1 MKNRLCSEGYLKFF
15 SCIDK
20 IGLSTE
26 ELVDVIRDNMPLIA
40 DDIDLGKLN
49 IRFYT
54 PPTPLESEGHDVE
67 IVLFEND
74 FGYEEASE
82 TRKFDTSSGGL
93 VTFTAHSKKGII
105 WDTDGKENLDFL
117 LKNIFAMCGRARLS
131 DIVKKSLSCDMSTGL
146 VNANGFVATGNR
158 LAANGTLHEYTA
170 FYINLKN
177 FKYINGQIGNRY
189 GDTVI
194 RKYAHTLAKLVGND
208 GITAR
213 LGGDNFTV
221 LIKKARVDDILDYLS
236 GTDLEIEIAGSTSHF
251 SMQARA
257 GMYDIK
263 EGDAMPHVMN
273 CISAAISTARRHP
286 TKHIITFTPEVLYKI
301 MQEQEITASFPVA
314 IRNKEFLVYFQPK
327 VDLKTREL
335 CGCEALVRW
344 LKDGKLIPPM
354 NFIPLFEHNG
364 SICSLDFYMLE
375 SVCRSI
381 CEWKSKGIE
390 PVTVSV
396 NFSKTHLHNP
406 NIAEDILKIIRK
418 YDIES
423 RYIEIEMTEMSDF
436 NDYEAFRNL
445 VNKLKAN
452 GVTTS
457 IDDFGTGYSS
467 LNLLTDFMFD
477 IVKLDK
483 SFIDN
488 IIRNNSKT
496 DEIVVRNI
504 VRMINEL
511 KMTSIAEGVE
521 TAEQADFLEDIGCG
535 MVQGYLF
542 DRPLPEEE
550 FINRLKTRA
559 YKNVV

>member
-1 MKNRLCSEGYLKFF
+1 MYDIWF
-15 SCIDK
+15 SK
-20 IGLSTE
+20 IGDYTFTYKGDSITVS
-26 ELVDVIRDNMPLIA
+26 VDYPQVGFYSAQEKEDNYIDSFYFSDMNHNVFYVILDAPEGFTTSLI
-40 DDIDLGKLN
+40 DTDPFTVFDW
-49 IRFYT
+49 
-54 PPTPLESEGHDVE
+54 ESEQD
-67 IVLFEND
+67 I
-74 FGYEEASE
+74 
-82 TRKFDTSSGGL
+82 SG
-93 VTFTAHSKKGII
+93 A
-105 WDTDGKENLDFL
+105 
-117 LKNIFAMCGRARLS
+117 
-131 DIVKKSLSCDMSTGL
+131 
-146 VNANGFVATGNR
+146 
-158 LAANGTLHEYTA
+158 
-170 FYINLKN
+170 
-177 FKYINGQIGNRY
+177 
-189 GDTVI
+189 
-194 RKYAHTLAKLVGND
+194 
-208 GITAR
+208 
-213 LGGDNFTV
+213 
-221 LIKKARVDDILDYLS
+221 
-236 GTDLEIEIAGSTSHF
+236 DLEIEIAGSVSHF

-301 MQEQEITASFPVA
+301 MQEQEITASFPAA

-344 LKDGKLIPPM
+344 LKDGNLIPPM

-375 SVCRSI
+375 NVCRSI
-381 CEWKSKGIE
+381 CEWKSKGLE

-418 YDIES
+418 YGIES

-488 IIRNNSKT
+488 IIRNKSKT

-511 KMTSIAEGVE
+511 NMTSIAEGVE
-521 TAEQADFLEDIGCG
+521 TSEQAGLLKDIGCG

-550 FINRLKTRA
+550 FINRLKTRV
-559 YKNVV
+559 YENIV